1 MSGALKPVLATLRD
15 GVRLDATALDLA
27 FGEILAGHATPS
39 QIGAFLMGL
48 EAVGIDGLVI
58 FAGASALRKNMTCV
72 EGISDCIDVCG
83 TGGDGAQTLNI
94 STAVSIIVA
103 ACGVPVAKHGNRAA
117 SSQSGA
123 TDVLT
128 ALGVNIN
135 APQAVVEA
143 CVNDLGIGY
152 FAAPLYHPA
161 LGPLAALRKS
171 LGIRTIFNLL
181 GPMCNP
187 AGVKRQLVGVAQL
200 PSLRNF
206 ADVLMALGSERL
218 VVVHGHQGLDELSLS
233 GTNQLLFAG
242 KSPETGEAMISETIA
257 MRPADFGLKP
267 RPLEDIRGSGAVN
280 NAIALRQLLEGEQG
294 AYRDIVLMNAAM
306 ALPLSSEEDRAPEE
320 NMAIAAEAIDS
331 GKAQGLLDRWI
342 TMSNKS

>member
-1 MSGALKPVLATLRD
+1 MITDALSKIRSRQNLLAEEADMVFESLFDQQLEPVHVGAL
-15 GVRLDATALDLA
+15 
-27 FGEILAGHATPS
+27 
-39 QIGAFLMGL
+39 LMGL
-48 EAVGIDGLVI
+48 AQKGETVVELTAAVKAMRARMITAFVRDD
-58 FAGASALRKNMTCV
+58 A
-72 EGISDCIDVCG
+72 IDVCG

>member
-1 MSGALKPVLATLRD
+1 MITDALSKIRSRQNLLAEEADMVFESLFDQQLEPVHVGAL
-15 GVRLDATALDLA
+15 
-27 FGEILAGHATPS
+27 
-39 QIGAFLMGL
+39 LMGL
-48 EAVGIDGLVI
+48 AQKGETVIELTAAVKAMRARMITAFVRDD
-58 FAGASALRKNMTCV
+58 A
-72 EGISDCIDVCG
+72 IDVCG

>member
-1 MSGALKPVLATLRD
+1 MIVDALTKMRSGK
-15 GVRLDATALDLA
+15 DLA
-27 FGEILAGHATPS
+27 AEEADAVFEQLFEQQLTPA
-39 QIGAFLMGL
+39 QIGALLMGL
-48 EAVGIDGLVI
+48 AQKGESVIELTAAVRAMRARMITAFVRDD
-58 FAGASALRKNMTCV
+58 A
-72 EGISDCIDVCG
+72 IDVCG

-94 STAVSIIVA
+94 STAVSIVVA

-123 TDVLT
+123 TDVLS

-143 CVNDLGIGY
+143 CVNELGIGY

-161 LGPLAALRKS
+161 LGALVEVRKS

-187 AGVKRQLVGVAQL
+187 AGVKRQLVGVAQSHL
-200 PSLRNF
+200 QRNF
-206 ADVLMALGSERL
+206 AEVLMALGSERL

-233 GTNQLLFAG
+233 GPNQILFAG
-242 KSPETGEAMISETIA
+242 QSPESGEAMISDTIT
-257 MRPADFGLKP
+257 MSPTDFGLTL
-267 RPLEDIRGSGAVN
+267 RPLADVRGGGAAH
-280 NAIALRQLLEGEQG
+280 NAAALQHLLAGETG

-306 ALPLSSEEDRAPEE
+306 ALPLSSQEDRTPLE
-320 NMAIAAEAIDS
+320 NMAIAAQAIDS
-331 GKAQGLLDRWI
+331 GKAQSLLDSWI
-342 TMSNKS
+342 TMSNKI

>member
-1 MSGALKPVLATLRD
+1 MIVDVLKKIRSNQNLLADEADMVFEGLFEQQLEPAHVGAL
-15 GVRLDATALDLA
+15 
-27 FGEILAGHATPS
+27 
-39 QIGAFLMGL
+39 LMGL
-48 EAVGIDGLVI
+48 AQKGETAVELTAAVKAMRARMITAFVRDD
-58 FAGASALRKNMTCV
+58 A
-72 EGISDCIDVCG
+72 IDVCG

-94 STAVSIIVA
+94 STAVSIVVA
-103 ACGVPVAKHGNRAA
+103 ACGAPVAKHGNRAA
-117 SSQSGA
+117 SSQSSA

-135 APQAVVEA
+135 APQTVVEA
-143 CVNDLGIGY
+143 CVNELGIGY

-161 LGPLAALRKS
+161 LKGLAEVRKS

-187 AGVKRQLVGVAQL
+187 ASVKRQLVGVAQL
-200 PSLRNF
+200 PCLRNF

-233 GTNQLLFAG
+233 GTNQVLFAG
-242 KSPETGEAMISETIA
+242 KSAATGNAMISDIIA
-257 MRPADFGLKP
+257 MSPADFGLKR
-267 RPLEDIRGSGAVN
+267 RPLDDVRGSDAVN
-280 NAIALRQLLEGEQG
+280 NAIALRQLLEGETG

-306 ALPLSSEEDRAPEE
+306 ALPLSSQVDRAPLE

-331 GKAQGLLDRWI
+331 GKAQALLNAWI
-342 TMSNKS
+342 IMSNKS

>member
-1 MSGALKPVLATLRD
+1 MIAEALTKIRSGK
-15 GVRLDATALDLA
+15 DLA
-27 FGEILAGHATPS
+27 AEEADVVFEQLFEQQLNPA
-39 QIGAFLMGL
+39 QIGALLMGL
-48 EAVGIDGLVI
+48 AQKGESVVELTAAVKAMRARMITAFVRDD
-58 FAGASALRKNMTCV
+58 A
-72 EGISDCIDVCG
+72 IDVCG

-94 STAVSIIVA
+94 STAVSIVVA

-143 CVNDLGIGY
+143 CVNELGIGY

-161 LGPLAALRKS
+161 LVPLVEVRKS

-187 AGVKRQLVGVAQL
+187 AGVKRQLVGVAQPHL
-200 PSLRNF
+200 QRSF

-218 VVVHGHQGLDELSLS
+218 VVVYGHQGLDELSLS
-233 GTNQLLFAG
+233 GSNQLLFAG
-242 KSPETGEAMISETIA
+242 KSLESGETMISDTIA
-257 MRPADFGLKP
+257 MSPADFGLTL
-267 RPLEDIRGSGAVN
+267 RPLADVQGGGAVN
-280 NAIALRQLLEGEQG
+280 NAIALRHLLEGETG

-306 ALPLSSEEDRAPEE
+306 ALPLSSEEDRAPLE

-331 GKAQGLLDRWI
+331 GKAQSLLDRWI
-342 TMSNKS
+342 AMSNKI

>member
-1 MSGALKPVLATLRD
+1 MILEALSKLRSRQDLLAEEADMVFESLFEQQLEPAHIGAL
-15 GVRLDATALDLA
+15 
-27 FGEILAGHATPS
+27 
-39 QIGAFLMGL
+39 LMGL
-48 EAVGIDGLVI
+48 AQKGETAVELAAAVKAMRARMITALVRDD
-58 FAGASALRKNMTCV
+58 A
-72 EGISDCIDVCG
+72 IDVCG

-94 STAVSIIVA
+94 STAVSIVVA

-171 LGIRTIFNLL
+171 LGMRTIFNLL

-187 AGVKRQLVGVAQL
+187 AGVKRQLVGVSQL
-200 PSLRNF
+200 ALLRHF
-206 ADVLMALGSERL
+206 ADVLMAQGSERL
-218 VVVHGHQGLDELSLS
+218 VVVHGHKGLDELSLS
-233 GTNQLLFAG
+233 GANQLLFAG
-242 KSPETGEAMISETIA
+242 KSPETDDAIISDMIVMS
-257 MRPADFGLKP
+257 PADFGLKP
-267 RPLEDIRGSGAVN
+267 RPIEDVRGGNAVN
-280 NAIALRQLLEGEQG
+280 NAIALRQLLEGERG

-306 ALPLSSEEDRAPEE
+306 ALPLSSEEDRAPLE

-331 GKAQGLLDRWI
+331 GKAQDLLDRWI

>member
-1 MSGALKPVLATLRD
+1 MIIDVLNKVRSRQDLLAEEADIAFESLFEQQLEPAQVGAL
-15 GVRLDATALDLA
+15 
-27 FGEILAGHATPS
+27 
-39 QIGAFLMGL
+39 LMGL
-48 EAVGIDGLVI
+48 AQKGETATELTAAVKAMRARMITAFV
-58 FAGASALRKNMTCV
+58 R
-72 EGISDCIDVCG
+72 SDAIDVCG

-94 STAVSIIVA
+94 STAVSIVVA

-161 LGPLAALRKS
+161 LGPLADVRKS

-187 AGVKRQLVGVAQL
+187 AAVRRQLVGVAQL
-200 PSLRNF
+200 SLLRNF
-206 ADVLMALGSERL
+206 ADVLMTLGSERL

-233 GTNQLLFAG
+233 GTSQLLFAG
-242 KSPETGEAMISETIA
+242 KSAETGEPMISDMIS
-257 MRPADFGLKP
+257 MSPADFGLTS
-267 RPLEDIRGSGAVN
+267 RPLDDVRGGGAVN

-306 ALPLSSEEDRAPEE
+306 ALPLSSEEDRIPLE

-331 GKAQGLLDRWI
+331 GKARDVLDRWI
-342 TMSNKS
+342 MMSNKS

>member
-1 MSGALKPVLATLRD
+1 MIIDVLNKVRSRQDLLAEEADIAFESLFEQQLEPAQVGAL
-15 GVRLDATALDLA
+15 
-27 FGEILAGHATPS
+27 
-39 QIGAFLMGL
+39 LMGL
-48 EAVGIDGLVI
+48 AQKGETATELTAAVKAMRARMITAFV
-58 FAGASALRKNMTCV
+58 R
-72 EGISDCIDVCG
+72 SDAIDVCG

-94 STAVSIIVA
+94 STAVSIVVA

-161 LGPLAALRKS
+161 LGPLADVRKS

-187 AGVKRQLVGVAQL
+187 AAVRRQLVGVAQL
-200 PSLRNF
+200 SLLRNF

-233 GTNQLLFAG
+233 GTSQLLFAG
-242 KSPETGEAMISETIA
+242 KSAESGEPMISDMIS
-257 MRPADFGLKP
+257 MSPADFGLTS
-267 RPLEDIRGSGAVN
+267 RPLDDVRGGGAVN

-306 ALPLSSEEDRAPEE
+306 ALPLSSEEDRIPLE

-331 GKAQGLLDRWI
+331 GKARDVLDRWI
-342 TMSNKS
+342 MMSNKS